1 MKKLLI
7 ASTALLLFGSVWL
20 TGCGSKNNT
29 SNNTSTQTLGNE
41 QTSSGISLED
51 AKQSALDRVPG
62 ATEHDIRIQIE
73 TENGRYVYEGEIRY
87 NQVEYDFEIDANTG
101 EFLEWSEDQ
110 IYG

>member
-1 MKKLLI
+1 MKNLLI
-7 ASTALLLFGSVWL
+7 ISTALLLLGSVCL
-20 TGCGSKNNT
+20 TGCGTKNNT
-29 SNNTSTQTLGNE
+29 STEALGNE

-62 ATEHDIRIQIE
+62 ATENDIRIQIE

-87 NQVEYDFEIDANTG
+87 NQMEYDFEIDANTG